1 MRSIECFRNQFSFYV
16 NWIFPS
22 EKFNIDLLVCL
33 IVKSCF
39 ERYCGKL
46 KGLKVAGCIY
56 ILFFFSSP
64 VFWTGWTQW
73 NSQTIFQWNRL
84 VHWNW
89 DKKAVT
95 LKTVMGFCF
104 GSFYLFIYFSFHKLE
119 GTSWFWYFLD
129 CLYLAWVHY
138 DITLFFYWCLNP
150 ITPNSSWQ

>member
-1 MRSIECFRNQFSFYV
+1 MHCVRSIECFRNQFSFYV

-39 ERYCGKL
+39 ERYCEGGWMYL
-46 KGLKVAGCIY
+46 HS
-56 ILFFFSSP
+56 FFFSSP

-104 GSFYLFIYFSFHKLE
+104 GSFYLFIFLFISLKELH
-119 GTSWFWYFLD
+119 GRDIFWIACIWLGYT
-129 CLYLAWVHY
+129 
-138 DITLFFYWCLNP
+138 ITLFFYWCLNP
-150 ITPNSSWQ
+150 LTPKSSWQ

>member
-1 MRSIECFRNQFSFYV
+1 MHCVRSIECFRNQFSFYV

-56 ILFFFSSP
+56 ILFFSSP

-119 GTSWFWYFLD
+119 GTSWSWYFLD

-138 DITLFFYWCLNP
+138 HAFLLLVSEPFNP
-150 ITPNSSWQ
+150 